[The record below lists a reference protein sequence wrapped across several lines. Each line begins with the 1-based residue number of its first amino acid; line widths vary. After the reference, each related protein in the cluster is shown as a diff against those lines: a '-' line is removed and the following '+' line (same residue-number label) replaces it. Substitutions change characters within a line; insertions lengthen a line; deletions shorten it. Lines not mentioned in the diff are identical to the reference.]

1 MMMNNVVCPKP
12 RRVDR
17 LHHHGSFRL
26 HHNYPMNQSDLEGG
40 NQLLDV
46 ILTKECYGVD
56 RANNPFFNG
65 SPPSRSSNPLIQN
78 AQFCNEKPS
87 QSSPVFVISPSTSN
101 RGSCTNVKLG
111 QKQAAV
117 RVEGFNSRG
126 ISAAAY

>member
-12 RRVDR
+12 RRVDW
-17 LHHHGSFRL
+17 LH
-26 HHNYPMNQSDLEGG
+26 PMNQSDLEGG

-78 AQFCNEKPS
+78 AQFCHGKPS
-87 QSSPVFVISPSTSN
+87 QSSPVFMVSPSSSTG
-101 RGSCTNVKLG
+101 GSCTTVKLG